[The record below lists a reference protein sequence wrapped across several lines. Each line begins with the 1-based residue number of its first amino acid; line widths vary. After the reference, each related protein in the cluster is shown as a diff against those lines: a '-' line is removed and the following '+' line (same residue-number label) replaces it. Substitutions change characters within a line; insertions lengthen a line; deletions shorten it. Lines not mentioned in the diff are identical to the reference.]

1 MSNPS
6 RVILSQKSSG
16 ARILIDPLQLRMA
29 ELKAL
34 RRKVAEAEQM
44 ARSLSK
50 KSVARPQ
57 STSIRLVIDT

>member
-6 RVILSQKSSG
+6 RVILSQELSG
-16 ARILIDPLQLRMA
+16 TRIITDPLRLKMD

-44 ARSLSK
+44 ASSLSK
-50 KSVARPQ
+50 KSAVRAR
-57 STSIRLVIDT
+57 SASIRLVIDS

>member
-6 RVILSQKSSG
+6 RVILSQESSET
-16 ARILIDPLQLRMA
+16 RIIADPLRLRMD

-44 ARSLSK
+44 ASSLSK
-50 KSVARPQ
+50 KSVVRAR
-57 STSIRLVIDT
+57 SASIRLVIDS